1 MLPLSSR
8 VGFVGGSCVGTAGV
22 CCGTAGKLCGLAV
35 VLSVCFCPV
44 FCCGKKLDAGDILL
58 LPLMTD
64 LSFIS
69 CLGGK
74 LLKFLG
80 LSLSPSCL
88 GLLDGSFILILATCL

>member
-1 MLPLSSR
+1 MLS
-8 VGFVGGSCVGTAGV
+8 TNV
-22 CCGTAGKLCGLAV
+22 CREVEDKNTTDLVYSISNIFFPQTLY
-35 VLSVCFCPV
+35 VLFS
-44 FCCGKKLDAGDILL
+44 DSLL